1 MIFNNKFVLASTS
14 KSRYF
19 ILKNTGLSFSRLKPL
34 CDENKLKK
42 KLLVKKNTPKKI
54 SLELARLKAFSISKK
69 TKNKIIV
76 GSDTVIFI
84 NKKILNKAK
93 NLEEAKKKIKLMAG
107 KKHSIYSSA
116 SVFYNK
122 KEIWNKTQKT
132 TVKIRE
138 LKDKEIN
145 IYLSNVGTK
154 ILSSVGCYQIE
165 MGGANIIESIKGD
178 YFNVMGFPLF
188 PFLNFLK
195 RFNVKKLK

>member
-1 MIFNNKFVLASTS
+1 MKTTA
-14 KSRYF
+14 
-19 ILKNTGLSFSRLKPL
+19 
-34 CDENKLKK
+34 
-42 KLLVKKNTPKKI
+42 KKI

-76 GSDTVIFI
+76 GSDTIILI

-93 NLEEAKKKIKLMAG
+93 NLKEAKKKIKLMAG
-107 KKHSIYSSA
+107 KNHSIYSSA

-132 TVKIRE
+132 TVKIRKLTE
-138 LKDKEIN
+138 KEIN
-145 IYLSNVGTK
+145 IYLSTAGKK

-165 MGGANIIESIKGD
+165 MGGANIIENIKGD

-195 RFNVKKLK
+195 KANIKK

>member
-1 MIFNNKFVLASTS
+1 MIFNTNFVLASTS
-14 KSRYF
+14 KSRYS
-19 ILKNTGLSFSRLKPL
+19 ILKNTGLSFSKHAPL

-42 KLLVKKNTPKKI
+42 KLLIKKTTPKKI
-54 SLELARLKAFSISKK
+54 SLELARLKAFSVSKK
-69 TKNKIIV
+69 IKNKIIV

-93 NLEEAKKKIKLMAG
+93 NLKEAKNKIKLMSG
-107 KKHSIYSSA
+107 EKHSIYSSA

-122 KEIWNKTQKT
+122 REIWNKTQKT
-132 TVKIRE
+132 TVKIRRLTE
-138 LKDKEIN
+138 KEIN
-145 IYLSNVGTK
+145 IYLSIAGNK

-165 MGGANIIESIKGD
+165 MGGANIIENIKGD

-195 RFNVKKLK
+195 KSNIKK

>member
-1 MIFNNKFVLASTS
+1 MIFNTEFVLASTS
-14 KSRYF
+14 KSRYS
-19 ILKNTGLSFSRLKPL
+19 ILKNTGLSFSKYAPL
-34 CDENKLKK
+34 CNEEGLKK
-42 KLLVKKNTPKKI
+42 ELLTKRTNPKKI
-54 SLELARLKAFSISKK
+54 SLELARLKAFSVSEKMKK
-69 TKNKIIV
+69 KIIV

-93 NLEEAKKKIKLMAG
+93 NLREAKNKIKFMAG

-122 KEIWNKTQKT
+122 KEIWNTTQKT
-132 TVKIRE
+132 TVKLRK
-138 LKDKEIN
+138 LTNNEIN
-145 IYLSNVGTK
+145 MYLSNTGKK

-165 MGGANIIESIKGD
+165 MGGANIIEGIKGD

-195 RFNVKKLK
+195 RINIEN

>member
-1 MIFNNKFVLASTS
+1 MIFNTDFVLASTS

-19 ILKNTGLSFSRLKPL
+19 ILKNAGLSFSKHAPL

-42 KLLVKKNTPKKI
+42 ELLIKKNTPKKI
-54 SLELARLKAFSISKK
+54 SLELARLKALSVSKK
-69 TKNKIIV
+69 KKNKIIV

-93 NLEEAKKKIKLMAG
+93 NIKEAKNKIKLMSG

-132 TVKIRE
+132 TVKIRKLTE
-138 LKDKEIN
+138 KEIN
-145 IYLSNVGTK
+145 IYLSTAGKK

-165 MGGANIIESIKGD
+165 MGGANIIENIKGD

-195 RFNVKKLK
+195 KANIKK

>member
-19 ILKNTGLSFSRLKPL
+19 ILKNTGLSFSRYAPL
-34 CDENKLKK
+34 CDETKLKK
-42 KLLVKKNTPKKI
+42 ELLIKKTTPKKI

-69 TKNKIIV
+69 IKNKAIV
-76 GSDTVIFI
+76 GSDTVIFL

-93 NLEEAKKKIKLMAG
+93 NLKEAKNKIKLMAG
-107 KKHSIYSSA
+107 KKHFIYSSA

-122 KEIWNKTQKT
+122 REVWNKTQKT
-132 TVKIRE
+132 TVKIRHLTE
-138 LKDKEIN
+138 KEID
-145 IYLSNVGTK
+145 IYLSITGTK

-165 MGGANIIESIKGD
+165 MGGANIIENIKGD

-195 RFNVKKLK
+195 KTNIKK